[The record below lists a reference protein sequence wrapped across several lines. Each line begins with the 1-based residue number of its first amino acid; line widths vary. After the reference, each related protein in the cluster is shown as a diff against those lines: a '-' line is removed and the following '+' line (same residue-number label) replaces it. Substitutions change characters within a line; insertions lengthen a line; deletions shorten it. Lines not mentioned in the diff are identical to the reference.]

1 MQKNVYLL
9 LLLFFSTLGIMA
21 QPQQTLDANEL
32 FLKQNPQYRSTLTKD
47 GGRYLVLDVFKMGK
61 IRRHR
66 FFVGDEFTFFVKNHR
81 KRTKQTIVAISD
93 SSFTYSNYNEVLGEF
108 IPTEVKLTDVR
119 KVRLS
124 RNIPFVTQGAF
135 MLPLAGG
142 VLLLTDTF
150 ITKGGVDF
158 LVQFDPKTALIAG
171 GIASLG
177 VLCAKASFPKYRVG
191 GKHQLKV
198 LKVY

>member
-1 MQKNVYLL
+1 MRKKIYLI
-9 LLLFFSTLGIMA
+9 LLFIASMGCAYA

-32 FLKQNPQYRSTLTKD
+32 FLKQNPQYRSTFTKD
-47 GGRYLVLDVFKMGK
+47 GGRYLVLDVYRMGK

-66 FFVGDEFTFFVKNHR
+66 FFVGDELTFSTKQKR
-81 KRTKQTIVAISD
+81 KKSKQTIVAVSD
-93 SSFTYSNYNEVLGEF
+93 SSFTYSTYNDILGEYEH
-108 IPTEVKLTDVR
+108 TEVMISDVH
-119 KVRLS
+119 KIRLS
-124 RNIPFVTQGAF
+124 RNIPFVTQGAV

-177 VLCAKASFPKYRVG
+177 ILCAKASFPKYRVG